1 MRTENMSISKKRRIT
16 GNVLMVLGGV
26 VLIASAMSKFAQ
38 VPRVV
43 AELGAMGFEGG
54 RITFIATLEV
64 ISAFLFLVPKT
75 RSIGLLLV
83 SSYMGGA
90 IATHLGHGQSI
101 LQPSFV
107 LFLLWLGAWLRH
119 PVILW
124 SLNHPAPSANQLAH
138 HGYREP
144 ALRQI

>member
-1 MRTENMSISKKRRIT
+1 MSISKKRRIT
-16 GNVLMVLGGV
+16 GNVLMFLGGL
-26 VLIASAMSKFAQ
+26 VLVASAMSKFAQ

-54 RITFIATLEV
+54 RMTFIARLEV
-64 ISAFLFLVPKT
+64 ISAFLFLVPAT

-83 SSYMGGA
+83 SSYLGGA

-101 LQPSFV
+101 LQPAIILS
-107 LFLLWLGAWLRH
+107 LLWLGAWLRH

-124 SLNHPAPSANQLAH
+124 SLNHPAPSANQLVNQGH
-138 HGYREP
+138 REP
-144 ALRQI
+144 ALRQV